1 MKNCVCVGGF
11 QSPGPSAA
19 WSGAGAVCEWGWH
32 GVPPERSPM
41 GLNPLSLIGPPPT
54 SAISRDGRSCR
65 EGGKTQAWGG
75 GKTGPQACP
84 APSEAAPTQ
93 SPRPPPALPTARPGA
108 EMSSGRA
115 ARPQPFPITS
125 PCPRGKGEV
134 GWLQIPKSLKPS
146 HSAAWSTWTEHMAS
160 QALQSK
166 ALRGSGGQGPDSS
179 QGPSAKAD
187 RKSVV

>member
-1 MKNCVCVGGF
+1 MMKNCVCVGGF
-11 QSPGPSAA
+11 QSPEPSAA

-32 GVPPERSPM
+32 GVPPERSPV

-125 PCPRGKGEV
+125 PLPPREGRGGVATDSQELETFSQRSMEHLDRTH
-134 GWLQIPKSLKPS
+134 GQPGP
-146 HSAAWSTWTEHMAS
+146 TEQGIAGVWR
-160 QALQSK
+160 AGPGLE
-166 ALRGSGGQGPDSS
+166 SG
-179 QGPSAKAD
+179 A
-187 RKSVV
+187 